1 MTIVQVPIAG
11 FSASQMNIDVE
22 GMAQQGNH
30 AIFQARAV
38 AKTPR
43 ILSQI
48 ERRERIILLLMDG
61 RRTLQDVARLAG
73 RHELEVAWILVHL
86 LARGY
91 IEYLGTGENTE
102 QVP

>member
-1 MTIVQVPIAG
+1 MTIVSVPMISFA
-11 FSASQMNIDVE
+11 ALQMHVDVE

-30 AIFQARAV
+30 AIFQARAI

-43 ILSQI
+43 VLSQI
-48 ERRERIILLLMDG
+48 ERRERTILLLMDG
-61 RRTLQDVARLAG
+61 KRTLQEVARLAG

-91 IEYLGTGENTE
+91 IEYLGAEEGGE
-102 QVP
+102 QAP